1 MKTRMLIKITAVI
14 AAPLLMMTA
23 FAACSA
29 GRSDVYENG
38 DAFAPS
44 GKEDVMYDEDY
55 SGNYG
60 SDYDDGYK
68 GEGEDFAPELEAP
81 ESSNGSSIGSLD
93 AVTETARKR
102 IQYVTVTMES
112 LEYDSALSEIKL
124 RATAAGGYIE
134 SSSESGKDI
143 KGTGSRRAYLVF
155 RIPAE
160 NLDKFAGEIEKVG
173 NVLTLETSTR
183 DVTESYFDIEAR
195 LASLESQRDRYM
207 ELLSEAE
214 SMDEILII
222 DNALTEVLY
231 QIESYTGTLN
241 KYDSL
246 VAYSTVTLTLSEV
259 IELTE
264 PEPPVIEEP
273 TFGERIKEAF
283 GDSIDAFGD
292 MIEAIVIGVVAAAP
306 FLVIPAIALVIVVIA
321 VRGKL
326 KKQRRAKKLAEVDK
340 GE

>member
-1 MKTRMLIKITAVI
+1 MKIGMRIIS
-14 AAPLLMMTA
+14 AASALLLMMTA
-23 FAACSA
+23 LASCSA

-38 DAFAPS
+38 DSYPS
-44 GKEDVMYDEDY
+44 GKEDYVYDEGFG
-55 SGNYG
+55 GNYAG
-60 SDYDDGYK
+60 DYDDGYK
-68 GEGEDFAPELEAP
+68 GEADFVPETEAP
-81 ESSNGSSIGSLD
+81 EGGSSLGSLD

-112 LEYDSALSEIKL
+112 LEYDRALSEIKM

-160 NLDKFAGEIEKVG
+160 NLDSFAGDIEEVG

-207 ELLSEAE
+207 ELLSEAK

-222 DNALTEVLY
+222 DNALTDVLY

-264 PEPPVIEEP
+264 PEPPVIKEP

-283 GDSIDAFGD
+283 GDSIEAFGD
-292 MIEAIVIGVVAAAP
+292 MIEAIVIGIVAAAP
-306 FLVIPAIALVIVVIA
+306 FLVIPAFAIVIIIIA

-326 KKQRRAKKLAEVDK
+326 RKQRRRRAEAAAEK

>member
-1 MKTRMLIKITAVI
+1 MIAMKKRIMSATVVL
-14 AAPLLMMTA
+14 LLMVMLFTS
-23 FAACSA
+23 CSA
-29 GRSDVYENG
+29 KMNDSMAAGDAYYPSDKAEDVYAEG
-38 DAFAPS
+38 
-44 GKEDVMYDEDY
+44 GYDYEY
-55 SGNYG
+55 S
-60 SDYDDGYK
+60 
-68 GEGEDFAPELEAP
+68 EPELDDYVD
-81 ESSNGSSIGSLD
+81 SDSSIGSLD
-93 AVTETARKR
+93 AVTETSRKR

-112 LEYDSALSEIKL
+112 LEYDTALSEVKM

-143 KGTGSRRAYLVF
+143 KGTGSRRAYIVF

-160 NLDKFAGEIEKVG
+160 NLDKFAGEIENVG

-183 DVTESYFDIEAR
+183 DVTESYYDIEAR

-207 ELLSEAE
+207 ELLSEAK

-222 DNALTEVLY
+222 DNALTDVLY

-241 KYDSL
+241 KYDAL

-264 PEPPVIEEP
+264 PEPLVVEEP
-273 TFGERIKEAF
+273 TFCERVKEAF

-306 FLVIPAIALVIVVIA
+306 FLSIPAVAVVIIIII

-326 KKQRRAKKLAEVDK
+326 KKQRRAKKLAEIEK